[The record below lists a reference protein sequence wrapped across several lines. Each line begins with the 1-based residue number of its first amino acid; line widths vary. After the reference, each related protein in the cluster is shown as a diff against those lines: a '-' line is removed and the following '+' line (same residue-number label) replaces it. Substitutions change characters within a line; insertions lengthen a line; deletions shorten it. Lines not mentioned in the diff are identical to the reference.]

1 MRFLH
6 RLGPV
11 RIVNREAFLIDS
23 ARGKKVMHLGC
34 VDSGLLEARIEKEDL
49 LHAKLARSSAE
60 LWGIDLDASGIER
73 LRSLG
78 YPNLVAGSAEDPPA
92 SIPREAFD
100 VVVAGELIEHVQNV
114 GRFLVASAELL
125 RPDGVLI
132 VTTPNALRFYNPI
145 PALFGLELV
154 HPDHVAW
161 FSPKTLRRAAE
172 MSGLSV
178 KASYV
183 YRSEAGAALENASS
197 PIDWVGRVVYR
208 GVMSVAHPVIT
219 SLFPYTADGLV
230 LVAERMPRTR

>member
-11 RIVNREAFLIDS
+11 RIVNREAFLIDA

-49 LHAKLARSSAE
+49 LHSKLARSSAE
-60 LWGIDLDASGIER
+60 LWGMDLDAEGIER

-92 SIPREAFD
+92 GVPRGAFD

-132 VTTPNALRFYNPI
+132 VTTPNALRFYNPL

-178 KASYV
+178 KALYV
-183 YRSEAGAALENASS
+183 YRSEAGAALESASG
-197 PIDWVGRVVYR
+197 PIDWVGRLIYR

-219 SLFPYTADGLV
+219 YLFPYTADGLV
-230 LVAERMPRTR
+230 LVAERLPRAS